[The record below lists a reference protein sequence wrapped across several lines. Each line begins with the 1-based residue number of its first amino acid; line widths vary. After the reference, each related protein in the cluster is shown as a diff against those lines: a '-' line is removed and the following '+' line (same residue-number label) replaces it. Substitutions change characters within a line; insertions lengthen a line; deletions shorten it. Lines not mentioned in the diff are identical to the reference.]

1 MLNDL
6 RVFFTFIHQNSPGYK
21 TEFHPPLR
29 ENETEVQIDEIT
41 CRGHMH
47 GK

>member
-1 MLNDL
+1 MTY
-6 RVFFTFIHQNSPGYK
+6 VFFSPLFTKIAPGYK